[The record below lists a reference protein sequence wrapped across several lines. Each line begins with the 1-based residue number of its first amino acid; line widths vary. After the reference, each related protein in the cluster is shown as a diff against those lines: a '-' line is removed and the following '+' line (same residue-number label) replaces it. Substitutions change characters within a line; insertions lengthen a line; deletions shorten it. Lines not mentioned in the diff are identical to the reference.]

1 MDFLCSNLVKTIFTY
16 WIGTVFNL
24 ILQLANKKIWRQF
37 LKLVFTL
44 PFDRPVQYLNGK
56 RFIISKARKLY

>member
-24 ILQLANKKIWRQF
+24 ILQLANFFSLKQSRLITAF
-37 LKLVFTL
+37 LQRTV
-44 PFDRPVQYLNGK
+44 
-56 RFIISKARKLY
+56 II

>member
-24 ILQLANKKIWRQF
+24 ILQLASEKNKISEKKYVKVII
-37 LKLVFTL
+37 L
-44 PFDRPVQYLNGK
+44 YLNNYSEEK
-56 RFIISKARKLY
+56 Y

>member
-24 ILQLANKKIWRQF
+24 ILQLAKILT
-37 LKLVFTL
+37 LKLQNLFL
-44 PFDRPVQYLNGK
+44 LWG
-56 RFIISKARKLY
+56 

>member
-24 ILQLANKKIWRQF
+24 ILQLAVIKFKEIFKNNTNYIINVAYP
-37 LKLVFTL
+37 LKTC
-44 PFDRPVQYLNGK
+44 
-56 RFIISKARKLY
+56 

>member
-24 ILQLANKKIWRQF
+24 ILQLAIIKKQA
-37 LKLVFTL
+37 LVE
-44 PFDRPVQYLNGK
+44 
-56 RFIISKARKLY
+56 

>member
-24 ILQLANKKIWRQF
+24 ILQLASFFYGNKLAKYSESGNKK
-37 LKLVFTL
+37 
-44 PFDRPVQYLNGK
+44 
-56 RFIISKARKLY
+56 

>member
-24 ILQLANKKIWRQF
+24 ILQLANLNYDNFFRIINRTRE
-37 LKLVFTL
+37 LK
-44 PFDRPVQYLNGK
+44 
-56 RFIISKARKLY
+56 SE

>member
-24 ILQLANKKIWRQF
+24 ILQLAIMKII
-37 LKLVFTL
+37 LVNSI
-44 PFDRPVQYLNGK
+44 DAYLYLAL
-56 RFIISKARKLY
+56 RDASF

>member
-24 ILQLANKKIWRQF
+24 ILQLAA
-37 LKLVFTL
+37 L
-44 PFDRPVQYLNGK
+44 YLLLFNLTK
-56 RFIISKARKLY
+56 RTRFRESFYLILIFIY

>member
-24 ILQLANKKIWRQF
+24 ILQLADYYGYLFNEEKLEAKKILDFFERHGMESITAYIAF
-37 LKLVFTL
+37 
-44 PFDRPVQYLNGK
+44 
-56 RFIISKARKLY
+56 

>member
-24 ILQLANKKIWRQF
+24 ILQLADENDFLVKISQSCVVNPNNIF
-37 LKLVFTL
+37 EK
-44 PFDRPVQYLNGK
+44 DHN
-56 RFIISKARKLY
+56 IS

>member
-24 ILQLANKKIWRQF
+24 ILQLAIFFMSAFIQIPYESAH
-37 LKLVFTL
+37 LVRL
-44 PFDRPVQYLNGK
+44 VLVHPFAIHKN
-56 RFIISKARKLY
+56 SKFHT

>member
-24 ILQLANKKIWRQF
+24 ILQLANGN
-37 LKLVFTL
+37 
-44 PFDRPVQYLNGK
+44 YL
-56 RFIISKARKLY
+56 RFSKMSNFSMALQEA

>member
-24 ILQLANKKIWRQF
+24 ILQLAIMI
-37 LKLVFTL
+37 
-44 PFDRPVQYLNGK
+44 
-56 RFIISKARKLY
+56 FIAQV

>member
-24 ILQLANKKIWRQF
+24 ILQLA
-37 LKLVFTL
+37 
-44 PFDRPVQYLNGK
+44 
-56 RFIISKARKLY
+56 KLYKSGFFNVCAIN

>member
-24 ILQLANKKIWRQF
+24 ILQLAKDKKI
-37 LKLVFTL
+37 LKRVNYWVTIGIVYNNMYRYFYM
-44 PFDRPVQYLNGK
+44 VE
-56 RFIISKARKLY
+56 